1 MKLIRKTLLF
11 IAVLAFGLA
20 LAAKPDFAILHSID
34 VTEIQ
39 PVHHGKQ
46 GGAARVATLV
56 KQLDDGNLI
65 LTFGGDAFSPSIM
78 SSIFKGKQ
86 VVDVF
91 NHIGMDVAVFGNHE
105 FDFGPEVAAQRVKE
119 SNFPW
124 LSSNLVD
131 KRTGKPL
138 AGALPYVIKEVN
150 GHKIGFIGLVGNWLD
165 LTSPGD
171 NAEYLDYVTVGRKL
185 ATMLKQ
191 QKGVEMVIALTH
203 MDMADDEN
211 LAAKVPQIDL
221 ILGGHDHRGM
231 FKVVNGTLIYKAK
244 SDWRTVGYLKVFLVP
259 GLKPIVLFED
269 IPVNNKIPEDPAM
282 AKVVEGYTK
291 ALDKELL
298 VPIGET
304 KVPLDAR
311 RMTVRTK
318 ESNFGDLIADAMRAH
333 TGADA
338 AIANG
343 GGIRTDSIYG
353 PGKLTRKDILAVLPF
368 GNSVI
373 SVKVSGCDLKAAI
386 ENGVS
391 QVERVKGRFPQVSGI
406 TFTYNPKAEPGKRV
420 VEIKVNGQPL
430 DCNKTYVVA
439 INDYMG
445 HGGDGYTMFKNAP
458 RVISERD
465 ADLLANVVIDYIK
478 AHSPVAPRVEGRIKT
493 VK

>member
-1 MKLIRKTLLF
+1 MKFFRKTLLF
-11 IAVLAFGLA
+11 IAVLALGLA
-20 LAAKPDFAILHSID
+20 MAAKPSFTILHSID

-39 PVHHGKQ
+39 PVKRGKL

-56 KQLDDGNLI
+56 KQLDDGNMI

-91 NHIGMDVAVFGNHE
+91 NHLGMDVAVFGNHE
-105 FDFGPEVAAQRVKE
+105 FDFGPEVAEQRVKE

-124 LSSNLVD
+124 VASNLID
-131 KRTGKPL
+131 KRTGEPL
-138 AGALPYVIKEVN
+138 AGAVRYVIKNVN

-165 LTSPGD
+165 LTSAGD
-171 NAEYLDYVTVGRKL
+171 NAEYLDYVKVGREL
-185 ATMLKQ
+185 ATMLKKD
-191 QKGVEMVIALTH
+191 KGVDMVVALTH
-203 MDMADDEN
+203 MDMAEDER
-211 LAAKVPQIDL
+211 LAAEVPEIDL
-221 ILGGHDHRGM
+221 ILGGHDHSGM
-231 FKVVNGTLIYKAK
+231 FKVVNGTLIFKAK
-244 SDWRTVGYLKVFLVP
+244 SDWRDVGYLKVYLIP
-259 GLKPIVLFED
+259 GLKPVVFLEV
-269 IPVNNKIPEDPAM
+269 IPITNKIPDDPEM
-282 AKVVEGYTK
+282 AKVVDKY
-291 ALDKELL
+291 AQQLDKELAI
-298 VPIGET
+298 PIGET

-311 RMTVRTK
+311 RKTVRTM
-318 ESNFGDLIADAMRAH
+318 ESNFGDLIADAMRDY

-353 PGKLTRKDILAVLPF
+353 PGQLTRKDILSVLPF

-373 SVKVSGCDLKAAI
+373 SVKVSGCDLKAAL

-406 TFTYNPKAEPGKRV
+406 TFTYDPKAEPGKRI
-420 VEIKVNGQPL
+420 VEVKVGGQPL

-445 HGGDGYTMFKNAP
+445 HGGDGYTMFKDAP

-465 ADLLANVVIDYIK
+465 AHLLANVVIDYIK
-478 AHSPVAPRVEGRIKT
+478 KHSPVAPKVEGRIKT